1 MPYVPVRFTE
11 ITGVRHVNLT
21 KAQFGY
27 LQWIGR
33 EGGVATLERGA
44 VCCGGNKSSN
54 ASAISFLNLVVKG
67 ALEAKDGKLVITDYG
82 RRLLTP

>member
-1 MPYVPVRFTE
+1 MT
-11 ITGVRHVNLT
+11 LT
-21 KAQFGY
+21 KSQHQY
-27 LQWIGR
+27 LAWLQQG
-33 EGGVATLERGA
+33 GGVAHLERGA
-44 VCCGGNKSSN
+44 VVCGGEKTAN

>member
-1 MPYVPVRFTE
+1 MS
-11 ITGVRHVNLT
+11 LT

-27 LQWIGR
+27 LQWIDR
-33 EGGVATLERGA
+33 EGGMATLERGG
-44 VCCGGNKSSN
+44 VVCGGNKSSN